1 MRISLVNISPGIS
14 ESFSKT
20 LDEVS
25 RKVCHPSTEVTVMCL
40 NQGTNR
46 MSDQTHEYV
55 HMLTGKE
62 IVEKFIQ
69 AEREGYDACITN

>member
-1 MRISLVNISPGIS
+1 MRICLVNISPGIS

-25 RKVCHPSTEVTVMCL
+25 HKICHPSTEVTVMCL

-46 MSDQTHEYV
+46 MSDQADHYV

-62 IVEKFIQ
+62 VVEKFFQ
-69 AEREGYDACITN
+69 AEREGYDACITD